1 MDQYAH
7 AEKQFHDS
15 SWDLASDSDSS
26 ESAGSEDSNLGH
38 QRREEDE
45 AYQCLKNMQK
55 RMSYTCFSTSFS
67 GIDSPGTALNQ
78 LAVELGVKLN
88 RRKRRS
94 LQQLGAKV
102 EKAIRKDGKHT
113 FGIEWEPHS
122 QRELKKHP
130 AGPRCLFSDIADFAA
145 PCVRSRL
152 QQLADE
158 NKLQTVLLPWVKSSP
173 QSTISLP
180 TA

>member
-1 MDQYAH
+1 LDQYAH

-45 AYQCLKNMQK
+45 AYQCLKNLQK

-94 LQQLGAKV
+94 LQQLGAKL

>member
-45 AYQCLKNMQK
+45 AYQCLKNLQK

-67 GIDSPGTALNQ
+67 G
-78 LAVELGVKLN
+78 
-88 RRKRRS
+88 RKRRS
-94 LQQLGAKV
+94 VQQLGAKL

-122 QRELKKHP
+122 QRELQKHP
-130 AGPRCLFSDIADFAA
+130 AGPRCLFSDISSFAA

-152 QQLADE
+152 QQLTDE

-180 TA
+180 AA